1 MKNFVIILFLGLC
14 TFAQAQVKFDA
25 EVSREKLG
33 INERLRVEFNM
44 NQNGDNFIPPNF
56 DGFKRIAGPNQ
67 SVSQSWV
74 NGKSTFKKSY
84 TYFLQP
90 LKRGNLTIGQAE
102 VTIEGQVYK
111 TSPINVEVTAAVD
124 NPSETGEASA
134 ESKALNG
141 IHLVAEVSDSSPYL
155 NEGIYVV
162 YKLYVS
168 NSTDIRNWRALDNP
182 KYENFWSQNIDIK
195 QLEVKD
201 GEFAGKPY
209 RYVEL
214 RKTILYPQKTGK
226 LKIEPLTLSIS
237 VEVPSNRRDIFGR
250 RLYEVVDKTYSA
262 KTKTINVTPLPAEG
276 KPSSFTGAVGKY
288 DFSVSVDKNT
298 LQAMESLQAEIE
310 LSGRGN
316 MSLFELPP
324 LKAPQN
330 IEIFEPEKK
339 DNIRTISK
347 GMIGTK
353 KNVYT
358 LVPQQAG
365 KQIIPGLE
373 FSYFNPDTKEYVTLN
388 SQDISI
394 NVEPNTSITSTNPGN
409 NTKSNNAN
417 PNFINTPNS
426 RFNFI
431 KLNTELVDKN
441 KSLFFKSTEFWVISC
456 SAVAL
461 FPLFFIVAR
470 VRSREGLSVD
480 EANQR
485 KANKLAKKY
494 LSEAKS
500 HLDDSKA
507 FYLALEK
514 ALHNYLKAKLRI
526 TTSELSKEKIEDLLN
541 KKGAEETD
549 IHSFLSLLTN
559 CEMARYSPT
568 SESEANEDYNQA
580 KNTLAQLDKNL

>member
-1 MKNFVIILFLGLC
+1 MKNIVIIVFLSFC
-14 TFAQAQVKFDA
+14 AVVQAQVKFDA

-33 INERLRVEFNM
+33 MNERLRVEFNM
-44 NQNGDNFIPPNF
+44 NQNGDNFIPPSF
-56 DGFKRIAGPNQ
+56 DGFRRIAGPNQ

-74 NGKSTFKKSY
+74 NGKSTFNKSY
-84 TYFLQP
+84 TFFLQP
-90 LKRGNLTIGQAE
+90 LKRGKLTIGQAE
-102 VTIEGQVYK
+102 VTIDGQTYK
-111 TSPINVEVTAAVD
+111 TSPVSVEVTAAVD
-124 NPSETGEASA
+124 NPSETAEAS
-134 ESKALNG
+134 EERKALEG
-141 IHLVAEVSDSSPYL
+141 IHLVAEISDSNPFL

-168 NSTDIRNWRALDNP
+168 PSTDIRNWRPLDNP

-195 QLEVKD
+195 QIEVKD

-209 RYVEL
+209 RFVEL

-226 LKIEPLTLSIS
+226 LTIEPLTLSIG
-237 VEVPSNRRDIFGR
+237 VEVPTNRRDIFGR
-250 RLYEVVDKTYSA
+250 RLYETVDKTYSA
-262 KTKTINVTPLPAEG
+262 KTKTINVKPLPEEG

-288 DFSVSVDKNT
+288 DFSMSVDRYS
-298 LQAMESLQAEIE
+298 LQAMESLQAKVE
-310 LSGRGN
+310 LSGQGN
-316 MSLFELPP
+316 MSLFELPV
-324 LKAPQN
+324 LNAPNN

-353 KNVYT
+353 KNTYT

-373 FSYFNPDTKEYVTLN
+373 FSYFDPGTKKYVTLR

-394 NVEPNTSITSTNPGN
+394 NVEPNTSIKN
-409 NTKSNNAN
+409 NNAGN
-417 PNFINTPNS
+417 ISSNTANSNFINTPDS
-426 RFNFI
+426 QFSFI
-431 KLNTELVDKN
+431 KLDTNLKPNEKTM
-441 KSLFFKSTEFWVISC
+441 FFKSTEFWVISL
-456 SAVAL
+456 STAAL
-461 FPLFFIVAR
+461 FHLFFIVAR
-470 VRSREGLSVD
+470 VRSKDGLSAE
-480 EANQR
+480 EASQR

-500 HLDDSKA
+500 HLEDSKA

-526 TTSELSKEKIEDLLN
+526 TTSELSKEKIEELLS
-541 KKGAEETD
+541 KKGAKETD
-549 IHSFLSLLTN
+549 IESFLTLLKN
-559 CEMARYSPT
+559 CEMARYSPL
-568 SESEANEDYNQA
+568 SESEINQDYNQA